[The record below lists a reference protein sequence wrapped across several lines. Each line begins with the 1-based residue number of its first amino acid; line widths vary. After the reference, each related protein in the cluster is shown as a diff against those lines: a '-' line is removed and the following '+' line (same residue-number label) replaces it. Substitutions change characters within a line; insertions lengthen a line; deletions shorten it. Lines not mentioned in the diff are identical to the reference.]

1 MGGIF
6 GVYSHENCVE
16 DLFFGTDYQSHM
28 GTKRGGLAVL
38 NGSGIKRTIHDIDN
52 IPFRSK
58 FQDDLPK
65 LHGNVGIGV
74 ISDTDDQPLIIRS
87 HLGTYAIVTV
97 GVINNIDELSEN
109 AFRKGTVISVKCL
122 EE

>member
-38 NGSGIKRTIHDIDN
+38 NGSGIKRTIHDITTS
-52 IPFRSK
+52 PFRSK
-58 FQDDLPK
+58 FQDRPSK
-65 LHGNVGIGV
+65 
-74 ISDTDDQPLIIRS
+74 
-87 HLGTYAIVTV
+87 VTW
-97 GVINNIDELSEN
+97 
-109 AFRKGTVISVKCL
+109 KCRNWCNQ
-122 EE
+122 